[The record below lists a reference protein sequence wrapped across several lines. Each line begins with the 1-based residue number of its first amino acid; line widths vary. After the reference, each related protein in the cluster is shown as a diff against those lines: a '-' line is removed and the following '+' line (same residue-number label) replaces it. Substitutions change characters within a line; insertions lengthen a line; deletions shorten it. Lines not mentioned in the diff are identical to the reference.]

1 MTKSINLKT
10 EEDKINYIREY
21 SKNVSPTDVRKEI
34 GKIWGLKKTARNEKW
49 WNIFGGGIKN
59 REKAVKIM
67 RDAGIPVGGK
77 IGVDKAADGEKDFST
92 VSIVGGDGKIYK
104 MEKVKA
110 AAPKVEVK
118 GDKAVVDVKNSKVI
132 YTLEELIEVCEID
145 MNEWNVSK
153 FTANSYG
160 DNFQAK
166 AEFTKK
172 KEAGLKKI
180 LEEFLE
186 DALNYSPNVDKIKY
200 PEVIDGKLLVVN
212 LADAHIGKLC
222 NKEQAGHNYDLKIAK
237 EIYLRTLNDLVSK
250 AKRQGGIEKIWYI
263 VGNDYLT
270 IDTPQNTTTRGTPQD
285 VDTRFSKIF
294 REGRKLL
301 IDTIEVLKQVAPVHI
316 IVMPGN
322 HDRASMFHLGDAL
335 ECWFRNDK
343 NVTVDNDDKL
353 RKYYSYGFNAFSIT
367 HGDGIKAEKLI
378 QVPLSEYGPE
388 WGAAKRRYVFCGH
401 FHHYKVQNMQGTEI
415 WTFPSVSGSDDFH
428 QLNGYVGSTRQ
439 AIAMVF
445 SDDNLDAVFYSQ
457 PIEDKD
463 YQ

>member
-1 MTKSINLKT
+1 MSQNTDKENQIYTFAKT
-10 EEDKINYIREY
+10 HSSAE
-21 SKNVSPTDVRKEI
+21 TRKEI
-34 GKIWGLKKTARNEKW
+34 GRIFGLKKSARNRKF
-49 WNIFGGGIKN
+49 NQMFGSISWEGGERN
-59 REKAVKIM
+59 GERVVNL
-67 RDAGIPVGGK
+67 RGVVNDATESVSAFGQALGDVARGK
-77 IGVDKAADGEKDFST
+77 K
-92 VSIVGGDGKIYK
+92 
-104 MEKVKA
+104 
-110 AAPKVEVK
+110 PKVEVK
-118 GDKAVVDVKNSKVI
+118 GDKAAIEVKNSKAI
-132 YTLEELIEVCEID
+132 YTLEELIKVSGID
-145 MNEWNVSK
+145 MNEWSVSR

-166 AEFTKK
+166 AEFVRK
-172 KEAGLKKI
+172 KENSLKQI
-180 LEEFLE
+180 LEEFRD
-186 DALNYSPNVDKIKY
+186 DALNYAPNVDKIPH
-200 PEVIDGKLLVVN
+200 PEVVNGKLLVIN

-237 EIYLRTLNDLVSK
+237 EVYLRTLNDLIGK
-250 AKRQGGIEKIWYI
+250 AKKQGGIETIWYI

-301 IDTIEVLKQVAPVHI
+301 IDTVEILKQVAPVHI
-316 IVMPGN
+316 IVVPGN
-322 HDRASMFHLGDAL
+322 HDRSSMFHLGDAL
-335 ECWFRNDK
+335 ECWYHNDE

-367 HGDGIKAEKLI
+367 HGDGIKPEKLI
-378 QVPLSEYGPE
+378 QVPLYEYGPE

-401 FHHYKVQNMQGTEI
+401 FHHYKVHNMQGTEI

-463 YQ
+463 HQ

>member
-1 MTKSINLKT
+1 MTKLKT
-10 EEDKINYIREY
+10 EQEKVSYIKNYSRGAT
-21 SKNVSPTDVRKEI
+21 PTAVRKEI
-34 GKIWGLKKTARNEKW
+34 GKVWGLKKTARNEKYRKLFTQSPANAKW
-49 WNIFGGGIKN
+49 GVAG
-59 REKAVKIM
+59 EKLK
-67 RDAGIPVGGK
+67 VGDIVYNDNDGK
-77 IGVDKAADGEKDFST
+77 TYKCLANWEYPKKAASPQ
-92 VSIVGGDGKIYK
+92 VI
-104 MEKVKA
+104 
-110 AAPKVEVK
+110 VK
-118 GDKAVVDVKNSKVI
+118 GDKATVETSNSPQI
-132 YTLEELIEVCEID
+132 YTLEELIK
-145 MNEWNVSK
+145 VSGLNMEDWTVK
-153 FTANSYG
+153 SFVANSYG
-160 DNFQAK
+160 QNFQAK
-166 AEFTKK
+166 AEFSKK
-172 KEAGLKKI
+172 KEVALKQI
-180 LEEFLE
+180 LEEFRE
-186 DALNYSPNVDKIKY
+186 DALNYAPNIDKIKY
-200 PEVIDGKLLVVN
+200 PQVVGGKLLVVN

-222 NKEQAGHNYDLKIAK
+222 NKEQANHNYDLKIAK

-250 AKRQGGIEKIWYI
+250 TKRQGGIEKIWYI

-301 IDTIEVLKQVAPVHI
+301 IETVELLKQIAPVHI

-335 ECWFRNDK
+335 ECWYRNDE
-343 NVTVDNDDKL
+343 NVSVDNDDKL

-388 WGAAKRRYVFCGH
+388 WGAAKRRYVFLGH
-401 FHHYKVQNMQGTEI
+401 YHHHKVQNMQGTEI

-445 SDDNLDAVFYSQ
+445 SEDNLDAVFYSQ